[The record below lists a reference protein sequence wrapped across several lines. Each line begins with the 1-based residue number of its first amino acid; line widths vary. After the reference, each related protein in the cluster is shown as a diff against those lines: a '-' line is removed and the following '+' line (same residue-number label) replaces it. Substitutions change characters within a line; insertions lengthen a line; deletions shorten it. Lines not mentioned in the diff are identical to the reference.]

1 MARKSRITAEQ
12 RARWEEDRRE
22 LAARIEERKQIGAEL
37 KRRDELRRERVRRLT
52 FGLLGR
58 EPLPRQ

>member
-22 LAARIEERKQIGAEL
+22 LAARIEERKRIGAEL
-37 KRRDELRRERVRRLT
+37 KRRDELRRERLRRLT